1 MRSQRRPQIL
11 LAISEFFN
19 SHRIYRRLR
28 LRTDRAFGMWLD
40 LRAAPIQALTAL
52 ARSSTANWTP
62 RIESFARHSQSLA
75 SGDCGNW
82 PILLSRKV
90 ESPPVKERTR
100 RRLPESS
107 QTYPAQNGECC
118 AIRATSSMEVI
129 HSRSQSDGH
138 WSMLH
143 SFLEDRGRYCC
154 R

>member
-28 LRTDRAFGMWLD
+28 LRTDRAFGVRLD

-82 PILLSRKV
+82 PILLSKWNLRPQKKG
-90 ESPPVKERTR
+90 SG
-100 RRLPESS
+100 RRLPESRQS
-107 QTYPAQNGECC
+107 PSRAEPRIRHPQRNLLTVAARVMGTGQCC
-118 AIRATSSMEVI
+118 TVSE
-129 HSRSQSDGH
+129 RS
-138 WSMLH
+138 
-143 SFLEDRGRYCC
+143 
-154 R
+154 